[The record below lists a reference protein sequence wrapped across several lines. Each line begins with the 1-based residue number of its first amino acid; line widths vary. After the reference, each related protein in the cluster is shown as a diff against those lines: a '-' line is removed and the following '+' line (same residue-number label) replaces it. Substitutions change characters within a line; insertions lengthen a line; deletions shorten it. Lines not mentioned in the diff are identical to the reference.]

1 MKIKFFT
8 GLQPGIQLHFNETH
22 FAGIKRTFVTI
33 PVQATFSYI
42 LFPVKNNAMGVSVAA
57 GAVFYKIN
65 DYIYK
70 IKNGFIFNGELF
82 YEISKR
88 HKIKF
93 GLEKQVDNTSFYYEN
108 NPPTPATKF
117 NFSLNRLSMFVGCG
131 FKIR

>member
-1 MKIKFFT
+1 MKIKFFN

-22 FAGIKRTFVTI
+22 FADIKRTFVTI
-33 PVQATFSYI
+33 LVQTTFSYI

-88 HKIKF
+88 HKIRF
-93 GLEKQVDNTSFYYEN
+93 GLEKQVDNASFYYEN
-108 NPPTPATKF
+108 NPPSPATKF